1 VADVVVTGAH
11 SYLGNALVHALQR
24 HGHTVCGLVTPW
36 ARDDMR
42 APHVEYLAA
51 DLGSPLAPDIAAR
64 VGAANK
70 VFHLAWKR
78 EPTAEASYAA
88 NHRILT
94 TLLGHAQPSR
104 VAFVSSVAAGR
115 NTLSAYGTA
124 KWRVQEDAVR
134 EGCSAY
140 ACGLVMDDP
149 PRTAFAMLHA
159 AVAGL
164 PLRIRFFGPPNLVYP
179 IAVDDVVESFAAT
192 VHAVTAAATYGL
204 FLPGG
209 IGLNQFL
216 ALLEAGSPRFRV
228 PCPVPLAAATGM
240 ARLLRWTPASGLAEK
255 LLTFFTKDDDALS
268 RLPPAPGL
276 TLARTRAMLAG
287 TPEAPTASA
296 GTHG

>member
-1 VADVVVTGAH
+1 
-11 SYLGNALVHALQR
+11 
-24 HGHTVCGLVTPW
+24 
-36 ARDDMR
+36 
-42 APHVEYLAA
+42 VEYLTA
-51 DLGSPLAPDIAAR
+51 DLGSPLAPDIGAH
-64 VGAANK
+64 VGTASK

-78 EPTAEASYAA
+78 EPKAEASYAA
-88 NHRILT
+88 NRHMLR
-94 TLLGHAQPSR
+94 TLLAHAQPSR
-104 VAFVSSVAAGR
+104 VAFISSVAAAR

-149 PRTAFAMLHA
+149 PRSAFAMLHA

-164 PLRIRFFGPPNLVYP
+164 PLRIRFFGQSNRVYP
-179 IAVDDVVESFAAT
+179 IAIDDVVESLAAS
-192 VHAVTAAATYGL
+192 VHAVTTAATYGL

-240 ARLLRWTPASGLAEK
+240 ARLLRWTPASDLAEK
-255 LLTFFTKDDDALS
+255 LTFFTKDDDALS
-268 RLPPAPGL
+268 HLPPAPEL
-276 TLARTRAMLAG
+276 TLARTKAMLAA
-287 TPEAPTASA
+287 TPKASTARA
-296 GTHG
+296 G

>member
-1 VADVVVTGAH
+1 MVDVVVTGAH

-36 ARDDMR
+36 ARGDAR
-42 APHVEYLAA
+42 ALHVEYLTA

-64 VGAANK
+64 VGAASK

-88 NHRILT
+88 NHRMLR
-94 TLLGHAQPSR
+94 TLLAHAQPSC
-104 VAFVSSVAAGR
+104 VVFVSSVAAAKS
-115 NTLSAYGTA
+115 TLSAYGTT

-149 PRTAFAMLHA
+149 PRTAFATLHA

-164 PLRIRFFGPPNLVYP
+164 PLRIRFFGPPNRVYP
-179 IAVDDVVESFAAT
+179 IAVDDVVESLAAS

-209 IGLNQFL
+209 IGVNQFL

-228 PCPVPLAAATGM
+228 PCPVPLAATTAM
-240 ARLLRWTPASGLAEK
+240 VRLLRWTPARGLAEK
-255 LLTFFTKDDDALS
+255 LTFFTKDDDALS

-276 TLARTRAMLAG
+276 TLARTKAMLAG
-287 TPEAPTASA
+287 TPEAPTTRA